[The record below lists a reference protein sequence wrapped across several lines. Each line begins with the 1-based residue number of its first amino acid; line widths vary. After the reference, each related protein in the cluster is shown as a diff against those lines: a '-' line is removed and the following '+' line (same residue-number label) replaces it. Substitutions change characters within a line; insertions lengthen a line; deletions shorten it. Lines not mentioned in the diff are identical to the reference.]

1 MAIFGAQLI
10 FFLEKMLVIPENGLG
25 AKKELQH
32 MVPENA
38 NFHFNTMEENTIVV
52 LMTIILNHG
61 AFLKTKKEPGVNVD
75 EFDKIKKS

>member
-10 FFLEKMLVIPENGLG
+10 SFLEKMLGLPENGLG

-32 MVPENA
+32 MGPENA

-52 LMTIILNHG
+52 PMTIILNHG
-61 AFLKTKKEPGVNVD
+61 AFLKTKKEPGANVD
-75 EFDKIKKS
+75 KFDNIEKS